1 MSRQGRGPLLTGLP
15 AEQPSHSKRL
25 ETLCK
30 LGEGAAVHLWDINK
44 PPLLFASQRL
54 TKQFGP
60 SLSVT
65 TRQVDICDQTLAV
78 DQNHVQ
84 FETVAMFYLFTCIPY
99 PDMGAD
105 ASNED
110 RAVEKFRLGFENVKA
125 VMAPGAIVSGTT
137 SEPGESRG
145 EGHTCPLTTAPS
157 RPVVCCDDPAIP
169 VSYSPLRMA
178 LARGVM
184 NDYQHTLGHFFNQYD
199 TLGAIEK
206 GATKAGLRRKTTFLK
221 GLVAHFVFEK

>member
-1 MSRQGRGPLLTGLP
+1 MP

-44 PPLLFASQRL
+44 PPIVFASQRL
-54 TKQFGP
+54 TMRVGP

-78 DQNHVQ
+78 DQTHVQ
-84 FETVAMFYLFTCIPY
+84 FETVAMFYLFNCIPY
-99 PDMGAD
+99 PDLGAD

-110 RAVEKFRLGFENVKA
+110 RAVEKFRIGFESVKA

-137 SEPGESRG
+137 SECWVGPGERV
-145 EGHTCPLTTAPS
+145 EAEVTHL
-157 RPVVCCDDPAIP
+157 
-169 VSYSPLRMA
+169 
-178 LARGVM
+178 
-184 NDYQHTLGHFFNQYD
+184 H
-199 TLGAIEK
+199 
-206 GATKAGLRRKTTFLK
+206 
-221 GLVAHFVFEK
+221 